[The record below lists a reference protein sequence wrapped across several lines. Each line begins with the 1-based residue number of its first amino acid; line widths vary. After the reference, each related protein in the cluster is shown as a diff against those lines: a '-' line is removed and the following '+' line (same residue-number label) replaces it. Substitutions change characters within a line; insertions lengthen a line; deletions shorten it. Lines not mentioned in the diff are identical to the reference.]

1 MDHSLDC
8 DFNNNIGGARKMNK
22 KGFSTSEFII
32 AGLLFTSIIIFTVI
46 GITGFQSNYPGYTNI
61 VSEDFETTYNQLSEQ
76 TATIDKMRN
85 TSLSGEGLSFRGAFD
100 VTFGSFFTIMQLA
113 FGTLNL
119 FGDMYVNLT
128 TDFPF
133 LDSMVVNQ
141 FFIIGLAILSVI
153 LIFLLI
159 NAVGRNRV

>member
-1 MDHSLDC
+1 
-8 DFNNNIGGARKMNK
+8 MNK
-22 KGFSTSEFII
+22 KGFNTSEFII
-32 AGLLFTSIIIFTVI
+32 SGILFTSIVIFAVLA
-46 GITGFQSNYPGYTNI
+46 ITGMQSNYPEYSNI
-61 VSEDFETTYNQLSEQ
+61 VSEDFESTYNQLSEQ

-85 TSLSGEGLSFRGAFD
+85 TSLSGEGLSFRGTFD

-119 FGDMYVNLT
+119 FGEMYVNLT

-133 LDSMVVNQ
+133 LDAMVLNQ
-141 FFIIGLAILSVI
+141 FFIIGFAILTVI